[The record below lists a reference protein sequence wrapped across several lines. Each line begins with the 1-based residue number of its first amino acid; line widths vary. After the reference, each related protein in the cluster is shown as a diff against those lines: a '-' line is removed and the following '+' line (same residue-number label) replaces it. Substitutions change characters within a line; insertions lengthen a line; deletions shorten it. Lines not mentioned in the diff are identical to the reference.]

1 MNLRLLTKKVV
12 GHPLITGDNCFLFYL
27 QFFMLQDPQNRTLL
41 LSLSCVKE
49 IIMGRTLARRTLKY
63 LWVLGG
69 KYRKAFSTARRHSA
83 ALLHHH
89 LFTILDKE
97 TTTFKTAFVHQ

>member
-1 MNLRLLTKKVV
+1 MGMRLAGT
-12 GHPLITGDNCFLFYL
+12 
-27 QFFMLQDPQNRTLL
+27 
-41 LSLSCVKE
+41 
-49 IIMGRTLARRTLKY
+49 TLKY

-89 LFTILDKE
+89 LFTILEKE
-97 TTTFKTAFVHQ
+97 TTTFKIVFAHQ